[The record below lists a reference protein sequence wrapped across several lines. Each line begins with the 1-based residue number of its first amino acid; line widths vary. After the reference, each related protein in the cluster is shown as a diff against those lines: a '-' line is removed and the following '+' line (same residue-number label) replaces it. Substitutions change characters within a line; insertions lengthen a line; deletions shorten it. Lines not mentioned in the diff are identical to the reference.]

1 MKCSLLKT
9 NNIFFFLFFIIE
21 ISFGQVSAYKEINGT
36 INEGS
41 TSVENVN
48 IINNSTQIA
57 VVSDEK
63 GMFSIAAKEGDVLVF
78 SSVNLDPL
86 KHRITAEDIAT
97 KNLLIRM
104 TAKQIEL
111 KEVVVNENANITA
124 ENLGIIPYGQKKYT
138 PAERKVYTATSTS
151 VDKVLNAISGRT
163 AMLKKEV
170 AVEKKEALFRKLEY
184 LFDENYYTERLR
196 IPVDDIKGFQLFCV
210 EDADFA
216 VSLNTKNKTM
226 SMFLITD
233 LARKYLTIL
242 ENEK

>member
-1 MKCSLLKT
+1 MVGKVQEQST
-9 NNIFFFLFFIIE
+9 P
-21 ISFGQVSAYKEINGT
+21 V
-36 INEGS
+36 EG
-41 TSVENVN
+41 VN
-48 IINNSTQIA
+48 IINNATQAATI
-57 VVSDEK
+57 SDFD
-63 GMFSIAAKEGDVLVF
+63 GNFSIAVREGDVLVF
-78 SSVNLDPL
+78 SAVNLEPVRR
-86 KHRITAEDIAT
+86 RISAEDLT
-97 KNLLIRM
+97 VSSLVVKM
-104 TAKQIEL
+104 TAKEVEL

-151 VDKVLNAISGRT
+151 IDKLLNKISGRT

-170 AVEKKEALFRKLEY
+170 NVEKKEMLFRKLEY
-184 LFDENYYTERLR
+184 LFDENYYTDRLK

-210 EDADFA
+210 DDTEFA

>member
-1 MKCSLLKT
+1 MRVSRF
-9 NNIFFFLFFIIE
+9 ISIIVFFVFVQIG
-21 ISFGQVSAYKEINGT
+21 FGQNNSAKLLVGKVQEQST
-36 INEGS
+36 PVEG
-41 TSVENVN
+41 VN
-48 IINNSTQIA
+48 IINNATQAATI
-57 VVSDEK
+57 SDFD
-63 GMFSIAAKEGDVLVF
+63 GNFSIAVREGDVLVF
-78 SSVNLDPL
+78 SAVNLEPVRR
-86 KHRITAEDIAT
+86 RISAEDLT
-97 KNLLIRM
+97 VSSLVVKM
-104 TAKQIEL
+104 TAKEVEL

-151 VDKVLNAISGRT
+151 IDKLLNKISGRT

-170 AVEKKEALFRKLEY
+170 NVEKKEMLFRKLEY
-184 LFDENYYTERLR
+184 LFDENYYTDRLK

-210 EDADFA
+210 DDTEFA

>member
-1 MKCSLLKT
+1 MRVSKIIS
-9 NNIFFFLFFIIE
+9 IIVFLFFVQIG
-21 ISFGQVSAYKEINGT
+21 FGQKTDLKLLVGRVQEQ
-36 INEGS
+36 S
-41 TSVENVN
+41 TSIEGVN
-48 IINNSTQIA
+48 IINNATQA
-57 VVSDEK
+57 ATVSDSD
-63 GMFSIAAKEGDVLVF
+63 GNFSIAVHEGDVLVF
-78 SSVNLDPL
+78 SAVNLEPV
-86 KHRITAEDIAT
+86 KRRISAEDLTVSSLVI
-97 KNLLIRM
+97 KM
-104 TAKQIEL
+104 TAKEVEL
-111 KEVVVNENANITA
+111 KEVIVNENANITA

-151 VDKVLNAISGRT
+151 VDKLLNAISGRT

-170 AVEKKEALFRKLEY
+170 NVEKKEALFRKLEY
-184 LFDENYYTERLR
+184 LFEENYYTDRLK

-210 EDADFA
+210 DDADFA

>member
-1 MKCSLLKT
+1 MKISRVISIVVFLLVQ
-9 NNIFFFLFFIIE
+9 
-21 ISFGQVSAYKEINGT
+21 ISFGQKNDVKLLTGKVQEQST
-36 INEGS
+36 PVEG
-41 TSVENVN
+41 VN
-48 IINNSTQIA
+48 IINNATQA
-57 VVSDEK
+57 ATVSDSD
-63 GMFSIAAKEGDVLVF
+63 GSFSIAVREGDVLVF
-78 SSVNLDPL
+78 SAVNLNPV
-86 KHRITAEDIAT
+86 KHRITAEDMTANFLVI
-97 KNLLIRM
+97 KM
-104 TAKQIEL
+104 TAKEVEL

-151 VDKVLNAISGRT
+151 VDKLLNAISGRT

-170 AVEKKEALFRKLEY
+170 NVEKKEALFRKLEY
-184 LFDENYYTERLR
+184 LFEENYYTNRLK

-210 EDADFA
+210 DDADFA

>member
-1 MKCSLLKT
+1 MRISSIISIIVLL
-9 NNIFFFLFFIIE
+9 FVQ
-21 ISFGQVSAYKEINGT
+21 ISFGQKNDVKLLVGKVQEQSSPV
-36 INEGS
+36 EG
-41 TSVENVN
+41 VN
-48 IINNSTQIA
+48 IINNATQA
-57 VVSDEK
+57 AAVSDSD
-63 GMFSIAAKEGDVLVF
+63 GNFSIAVREGDVLVF
-78 SSVNLDPL
+78 SAVNLDPV
-86 KHRITAEDIAT
+86 RIRIAQEHLANT
-97 KNLLIRM
+97 SLVVKM
-104 TAKQIEL
+104 TAKEVEL

-151 VDKVLNAISGRT
+151 IDKLLNKISGRT

-170 AVEKKEALFRKLEY
+170 SVEKKEALFRKLEY
-184 LFDENYYTERLR
+184 LFEENYYTDRLK

-210 EDADFA
+210 DDADFA
-216 VSLNTKNKTM
+216 VSLNSKNKTM